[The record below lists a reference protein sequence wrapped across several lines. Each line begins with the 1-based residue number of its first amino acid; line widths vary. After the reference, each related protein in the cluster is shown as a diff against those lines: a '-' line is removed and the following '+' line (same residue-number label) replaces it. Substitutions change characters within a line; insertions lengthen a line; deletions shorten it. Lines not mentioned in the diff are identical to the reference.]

1 MGSHLRGNVYK
12 NLQDLED
19 RSNSAPPAME
29 LTARSLFS
37 FRPPDEGV
45 HTRMRPL
52 HESGENMSS
61 TAEQRII
68 RDSVAL
74 TSSSST
80 TPGQSGN
87 HAFLEAGS
95 EISSIFGLG
104 AQDFDLNDPELDAHV
119 RDTSSSSVSAPVPLR
134 ARPPRAPGEP
144 EYHGGL
150 DVAAKKGILA
160 GEGLRGIGG
169 TRSASPHHVIRS
181 PFEDGTWQHPGLG
194 SVVGSIRSN
203 SAQGGAIGDR
213 SSLRVAVERD
223 QDGKEDGGDGYGYGQ
238 RRGDDDDAQLSFN
251 MQHLTLPPGMHRPE
265 SAGSSGRMQQPSQP
279 GSGLQQPMTPSMLQ
293 QIPISPQGHPMQHHG
308 YMPGD
313 LPGMYSRDDL
323 GQNAQ
328 QQHQLNAQQADM
340 QRWMMGADGMNMSG
354 MMDGSMPGMGAQGM
368 GGGSMAGLA

>member
-1 MGSHLRGNVYK
+1 MKPHNLRPGHHNLYVSSVAKVTLGVKASLVKFFRGNRRAGSEDSPSQARCREPGAACGSTHSNSAETCRTCRGLAATLQRQGAVGEGRSTTIDMGSHLRGNVYK

-150 DVAAKKGILA
+150 DV
-160 GEGLRGIGG
+160 
-169 TRSASPHHVIRS
+169 V
-181 PFEDGTWQHPGLG
+181 HP
-194 SVVGSIRSN
+194 
-203 SAQGGAIGDR
+203 
-213 SSLRVAVERD
+213 
-223 QDGKEDGGDGYGYGQ
+223 
-238 RRGDDDDAQLSFN
+238 
-251 MQHLTLPPGMHRPE
+251 
-265 SAGSSGRMQQPSQP
+265 QPQ
-279 GSGLQQPMTPSMLQ
+279 TPN
-293 QIPISPQGHPMQHHG
+293 PKP
-308 YMPGD
+308 
-313 LPGMYSRDDL
+313 
-323 GQNAQ
+323 
-328 QQHQLNAQQADM
+328 
-340 QRWMMGADGMNMSG
+340 
-354 MMDGSMPGMGAQGM
+354 
-368 GGGSMAGLA
+368 